1 MNRKEELQQ
10 ELDAINKKE
19 MASKLKELDSL
30 ECSVNSKLKV
40 QEAKAHDFV
49 MKGDF
54 IIKFCMALFVSV
66 AFMYVVWT
74 GNTMETSNQLIGSV
88 PNNSN
93 FELLSVLGPLFG
105 LVLSYY
111 FGTTKASANGE

>member
-1 MNRKEELQQ
+1 MTRKEEIQK
-10 ELDAINKKE
+10 ELDAIHKKE
-19 MASKLKELDSL
+19 MADKLKELKTVEGSIDNQLRL
-30 ECSVNSKLKV
+30 E
-40 QEAKAHDFV
+40 EARSHKFV

-74 GNTMETSNQLIGSV
+74 GNTMEPSRLVGDPLQD
-88 PNNSN
+88 NN
-93 FELLSVLGPLFG
+93 FQLLSVLGPLFG